1 MAFLDNSGDI
11 LLDAVL
17 TDTGRKRMAEGTFN
31 ITKFALGDEEI
42 DYSLYNYND
51 SRGTAYYDTDIL
63 STPILEATTDNAAG
77 LKTKLLTIGRTNLW
91 YLPVLKLQTNINEA
105 KPSSKGNFYS
115 PCDTTSNV
123 GLDGSTTSA
132 LKLADGDLI
141 DGVLQ
146 PLPSA
151 TGRILLHQGIDNGS
165 QQGQDFPVDLF
176 ETQFLLE
183 IDNRLGKIRQISAES
198 SNGELST
205 RYIDDDQIAAYIM
218 TNSANGGSVKTIG
231 SSDQTN
237 IAGSR
242 GNLLQFS
249 VFPSE
254 SLTGNNNT
262 LFTTLGGTVAATTL
276 DSSLP
281 PSANFYYIDSF
292 VRITGLTTGFR
303 IDIPVRFLKKQ

>member
-91 YLPVLKLQTNINEA
+91 YLPVLKLQTTIDGS
-105 KPSSKGNFYS
+105 KPSSKGNFYI

-123 GLDGSTTSA
+123 GSNESTTSA
-132 LKLADGDLI
+132 LKLGNNSLI

-151 TGRILLHQGIDNGS
+151 TGRILLHQGIDNDS
-165 QQGQDFPVDLF
+165 QEGQDFPVDLF

-183 IDNRLGKIRQISAES
+183 IDNRLGKIRQINGNG
-198 SNGELST
+198 NGEIST

-218 TNSANGGSVKTIG
+218 TNSANGGSVKAIG
-231 SSDQTN
+231 SEVQTN

-262 LFTTLGGTVAATTL
+262 LFTTLGDTVAGTAL
-276 DSSLP
+276 DSSLTE
-281 PSANFYYIDSF
+281 NFYYIDSF